1 MVSDFIITDWQAV
14 AINAELIYGRL
25 KIGPGKQGRRPAGIG
40 KPVGRPVASC
50 RQGRRITL
58 NCPERGRLCLIGNSW
73 IADELRGQRMKYGP
87 LKKI

>member
-14 AINAELIYGRL
+14 AINAELFYDRL
-25 KIGPGKQGRRPAGIG
+25 KIGSGKHGRPPAGTG

-58 NCPERGRLCLIGNSW
+58 NRPERGRVCLIGNSW